1 MEQSLQ
7 AVIAVEGEL
16 AKIAEKEQQVKNLE
30 VSEIAYIILLKS
42 NCIMVFF
49 QNFLKHGHQNNLNF
63 FA

>member
-16 AKIAEKEQQVKNLE
+16 VKIAEKEQQVKNLE
-30 VSEIAYIILLKS
+30 LSEIAYIILLKS

-49 QNFLKHGHQNNLNF
+49 PEFSKTRPSK
-63 FA
+63 

>member
-16 AKIAEKEQQVKNLE
+16 AQIAEKEQQVKNLE

-49 QNFLKHGHQNNLNF
+49 SRISKTQPSK
-63 FA
+63 